1 MTLKAG
7 DVVILKSG
15 GPALTVAEVD
25 GDKIECVWI
34 GEEGELFR
42 EELPAV
48 VLESVEIDLS
58 DDDEDEEDDEEE
70 DAAA

>member
-15 GPALTVAEVD
+15 GQALTVAEVN
-25 GDKIECVWI
+25 GDKVECVWI

-58 DDDEDEEDDEEE
+58 DEEDEEE
-70 DAAA
+70 DEAA